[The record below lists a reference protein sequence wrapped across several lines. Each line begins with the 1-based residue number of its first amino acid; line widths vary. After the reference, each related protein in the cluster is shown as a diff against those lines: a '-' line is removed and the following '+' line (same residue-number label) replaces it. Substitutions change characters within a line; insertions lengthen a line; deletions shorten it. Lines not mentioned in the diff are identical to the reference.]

1 MMFRYDK
8 DIARYLYSKFLASFP
23 QKVVSGNVA
32 QSVDSF
38 SSPQHKRASASIAVN
53 VVVVDVGG
61 KFKDDDVAVGQDG
74 DAATT
79 VGGREVF
86 QFRGADV
93 SRNKVAE
100 IPAPKNLAAV
110 GMNQKS
116 GRGQKN
122 RFRCRPVVE
131 NFLRALKGQK
141 TSLKRARDKRQE
153 ISPTAVKS

>member
-8 DIARYLYSKFLASFP
+8 DIASYLNSQLLASFT

-38 SSPQHKRASASIAVN
+38 SSPQHKRASIIVCVVADVAVA
-53 VVVVDVGG
+53 G

-141 TSLKRARDKRQE
+141 TSLKRARGKRQE

>member
-8 DIARYLYSKFLASFP
+8 DIARYLNSQLLASFP

-38 SSPQHKRASASIAVN
+38 SSPQHKRASTKI

-141 TSLKRARDKRQE
+141 TSLKRARGKRQE